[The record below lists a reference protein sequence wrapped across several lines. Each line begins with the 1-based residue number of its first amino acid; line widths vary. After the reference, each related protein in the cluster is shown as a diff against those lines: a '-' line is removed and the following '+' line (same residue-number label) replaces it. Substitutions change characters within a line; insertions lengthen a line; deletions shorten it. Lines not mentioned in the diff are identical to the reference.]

1 MEQSVEQGGLVDLVT
16 PGQFRRMRALGL
28 AELRPIDPSDPIM
41 LLELSISNATSPH
54 GHSSVVSPVPSLLSE
69 EEWAWIQEEASAETG
84 AQAEAG
90 VQSRVKGRAEARVK
104 DRTEGR
110 AEGRTGI
117 RSAGGPRARRPRPR
131 PHRLH
136 RPTGY
141 ADCPADR
148 AGRAGPASLRGDPRT
163 VDPAAA
169 CTYGFPYGSATACRE
184 TGSVHR
190 PPNRASPAS
199 RLSQVSQ
206 VIQISQVSQ
215 VSQVNRAGRAP
226 PGGRARSANP
236 TGSVQPGRTAGPPVP
251 ACQM

>member
-1 MEQSVEQGGLVDLVT
+1 MDLVT

-90 VQSRVKGRAEARVK
+90 VQSRVKGRAEAR
-104 DRTEGR
+104 

-131 PHRLH
+131 LHRPH

-190 PPNRASPAS
+190 PPSRASPAS
-199 RLSQVSQ
+199 RLSQVSPLTQVSQ
-206 VIQISQVSQ
+206 VIKISQ

-251 ACQM
+251 RVRCDSLAARESRSFR